1 MSENKTSFDF
11 LADPP
16 FLKREILFERA
27 GWVFMGLVV
36 VAALLGLFG
45 NGLLSEVV
53 LKKDQF
59 EMKYQRFLH
68 FGKLTTL
75 DIEVVPQTSETGV
88 VAIAFSHGYLHNFR
102 METIQPA
109 PESSAHGDQIL
120 FWFTATGASE
130 PVKVQIR
137 LEPQKIGMLEGKIF
151 VNGEDG
157 YVFRQF
163 VYP

>member
-1 MSENKTSFDF
+1 MSENKTSLDF

-16 FLKREILFERA
+16 FLRREFLFERV

-36 VAALLGLFG
+36 VAAILGLFG
-45 NGLLSEVV
+45 NGLLSEAV
-53 LKKDQF
+53 LKNEQF
-59 EMKYQRFLH
+59 QMKYHRFLH
-68 FGKLTTL
+68 FGNLTSL
-75 DIEVVPQTSETGV
+75 DIEIASQKSEEGI
-88 VAIAFSHGYLHNFR
+88 VAIAFSNAYLHSFR
-102 METIQPA
+102 IETIQPA

-130 PVKVQIR
+130 PVNVQIR
-137 LEPQKIGMLEGKIF
+137 LEPQKIGILEGKIF
-151 VNGEDG
+151 VNGEDA